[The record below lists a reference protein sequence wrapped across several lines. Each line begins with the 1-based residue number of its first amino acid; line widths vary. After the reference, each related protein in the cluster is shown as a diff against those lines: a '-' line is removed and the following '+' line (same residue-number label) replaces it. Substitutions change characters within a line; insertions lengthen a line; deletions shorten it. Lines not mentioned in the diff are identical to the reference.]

1 MTGMLKVGRRF
12 IPLTAFAVLLMAMP
26 LVMPNA
32 YFLDV
37 ATKTLINAIVCVG
50 LNLLLGYAGQISL
63 GHAAFFA
70 LGGYASAVLGARF
83 SVPPLLA
90 MLIGAASV
98 GLMSYVIGRALLHL
112 RGHYLAMATLG
123 FGAIVS
129 IVLNRELAITGGP
142 DGMAVGPFQVAG
154 VSVPGTLGGYVLAAL
169 GLFIAVRVAMTL
181 IDSRVGRALRAI
193 NDSEVA
199 AATLGIDVALFKVKV
214 FVTSAIFASIAG
226 SIFAH
231 ADRFITPV
239 EANFLRSVEFVA
251 MVVIGGLGSVVGAI
265 VGAIIFTLLPQI
277 FAHFEE
283 FRHVLTGALLICIM
297 AFMPRGVVPTIASLW
312 HSVFTSAPK
321 PKNQAHGTA

>member
-1 MTGMLKVGRRF
+1 MFRLKREF
-12 IPLTAFAVLLMAMP
+12 ISLTAFAAFLIVLP
-26 LVMPNA
+26 LLMPNA

-37 ATKTLINAIVCVG
+37 ATKTIINAIVCVG

-70 LGGYASAVLGARF
+70 LGGYATAVLGSRL
-83 SVPPLLA
+83 SVPAPLA
-90 MLIGAASV
+90 MLAGAVLV
-98 GLMSYVIGRALLHL
+98 GVISYVIGRALLHL

-129 IVLNRELAITGGP
+129 IILNRELAITGGP
-142 DGMAVGPFQVAG
+142 DGMPVGPFQIAG
-154 VSVPGTLGGYVLAAL
+154 YSLPSALGGYVLAAV
-169 GLFIAVRVAMTL
+169 GLFIAVKLATSL
-181 IDSRVGRALRAI
+181 INTRAGRALRAI
-193 NDSEVA
+193 NDSEIA
-199 AATLGIDVALFKVKV
+199 AATLGIEVAAFKVKV
-214 FVTSAIFASIAG
+214 FVISAIFASIAG

-265 VGAIIFTLLPQI
+265 VGAIIFTLLPQM

-297 AFMPRGVVPTIASLW
+297 AFMPSGVVPTLASLW
-312 HSVFTSAPK
+312 ARWTDPAARGKGSV
-321 PKNQAHGTA
+321 HGAA